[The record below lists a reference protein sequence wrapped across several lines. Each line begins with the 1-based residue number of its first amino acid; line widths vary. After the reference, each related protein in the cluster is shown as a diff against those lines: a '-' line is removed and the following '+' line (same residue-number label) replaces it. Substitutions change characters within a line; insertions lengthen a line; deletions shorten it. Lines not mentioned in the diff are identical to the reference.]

1 MPTHGLITELWF
13 DDQALE
19 AATFYTNLF
28 SDSRLGPIHHY
39 TAENPSGKPIGSILT
54 VDFTIM
60 SQRFQALNGGPH
72 FKLSEAISFV
82 IECEDQAEVDY
93 YWDQLSKDPDSEAC
107 GWCKDQFGVS
117 WQIVPKGLEELMYPD
132 DPIKAKEAMERLLDM
147 KKIIIADFYK

>member
-19 AATFYTNLF
+19 AATFYTKLF
-28 SDSRLGPIHHY
+28 PNSHLGEIHYY
-39 TAENPSGKPIGSILT
+39 TTENPSGKPIGSILT

-72 FKLSEAISFV
+72 FKLNEAISFV
-82 IECEDQAEVDY
+82 IECDDQAEIDF

-107 GWCKDQFGVS
+107 GWCKDQFGLS
-117 WQIVPKGLEELMYPD
+117 WQIIPKGIEDVLYPKD
-132 DPIKAKEAMERLLDM
+132 EQRAKLAMEKLLEM
-147 KKIIIADFYK
+147 KKIIIDDFK

>member
-1 MPTHGLITELWF
+1 MPTLGLITELWF

-28 SDSRLGPIHHY
+28 PDSHLGAIHHY
-39 TAENPSGKPIGSILT
+39 TTENPSGKPIGSILT

-60 SQRFQALNGGPH
+60 NQRFQALNGGPH

-82 IECEDQAEVDY
+82 IECDDQAEIDF
-93 YWDQLSKDPDSEAC
+93 YWDQLSKDPASEAC

-117 WQIVPKGLEELMYPD
+117 WQIVPKGIEELMYPED
-132 DPIKAKEAMERLLDM
+132 EQKAKIAMELLLDM
-147 KKIIIADFYK
+147 KKIIIEEFYK